1 MTNSWPVVVCAV
13 LAVGCAD
20 ADTDAEI
27 QAEQQQAAL
36 RADGLRT
43 LPRVLRRLNAIGTR
57 HTGFTYSLGPP
68 TPPVDGPT
76 LVLDS
81 DPVEGLMRRHR
92 FQDVDDQFDLDVFD
106 YPPGPTYP
114 PGPSLPPGPTFPP
127 GPIFPPGPS
136 KVVHA
141 GAPGRA
147 PLVTLAGPVPA
158 ADEVAFRIDGA
169 NFKVVGSATIVDSQV
184 TFDVFDADGRL
195 VGSFGR

>member
-1 MTNSWPVVVCAV
+1 MTNSWIVVVCAV
-13 LAVGCAD
+13 VAVACAD
-20 ADTDAEI
+20 ADADPEI

-36 RADGLRT
+36 RADGQRA

-57 HTGFTYSLGPP
+57 HTGFTYSLAPP
-68 TPPVDGPT
+68 TAPVDGLT

-106 YPPGPTYP
+106 FPPGPIYPPGPT
-114 PGPSLPPGPTFPP
+114 LPPGPT
-127 GPIFPPGPS
+127 FPPGPS

-158 ADEVAFRIDGA
+158 VDEVAFRIDGA
-169 NFKVVGSATIVDSQV
+169 NFKIVGSATIADSQV
-184 TFDVFDADGRL
+184 TLDVFDADGRL